1 MNSSQ
6 ELYKEKY
13 FKYKQKYL
21 ELKNQIAGNKCPLI
35 HFNKN
40 AVELLQ
46 SGCNK
51 EEINKNITRKDIDDW
66 NNKHTRQH
74 EKIRVY
80 HLLNKGFTVQEIEKL
95 GYKHDFIKSEIL
107 YLINAG
113 KSYKE
118 LIYIGFTKEE
128 INESL
133 KTILNWTEDNIKKYF
148 ESNDDK

>member
-1 MNSSQ
+1 M
-6 ELYKEKY
+6 
-13 FKYKQKYL
+13 
-21 ELKNQIAGNKCPLI
+21 
-35 HFNKN
+35 
-40 AVELLQ
+40 
-46 SGCNK
+46 
-51 EEINKNITRKDIDDW
+51 
-66 NNKHTRQH
+66 
-74 EKIRVY
+74 Y